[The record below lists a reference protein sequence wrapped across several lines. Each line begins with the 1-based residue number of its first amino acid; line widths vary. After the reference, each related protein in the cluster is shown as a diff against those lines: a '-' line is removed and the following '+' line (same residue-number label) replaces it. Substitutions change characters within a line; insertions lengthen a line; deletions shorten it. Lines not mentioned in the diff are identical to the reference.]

1 MVRTE
6 GRKNASG
13 SLPRVI
19 LSAAAPSQPCCVSG
33 IHTLHREQMGPIIV
47 VAEDNQP
54 FRSMLVST
62 LAMNG
67 YTPIPAAD
75 GHEALLRVKESLTA
89 ALLIDVSLPG
99 MSGVRVVE
107 VLREQPEWQNLP
119 VIGMSGYDLPDD
131 EAELFT
137 CFLQKPLVLSDLLD
151 YLKQVVPVPA
161 NDE

>member
-1 MVRTE
+1 
-6 GRKNASG
+6 
-13 SLPRVI
+13 
-19 LSAAAPSQPCCVSG
+19 
-33 IHTLHREQMGPIIV
+33 MGPIIV

-62 LAMNG
+62 LTMNG

-89 ALLIDVSLPG
+89 ALVIDVSLPG

-107 VLREQPEWQNLP
+107 VLRAQDEWAELP
-119 VIGMSGYDLPDD
+119 VIGMSGYDLPED

-137 CFLQKPLVLSDLLD
+137 CFLQKPLILAELLG
-151 YLKQVVPVPA
+151 YLNRLAPLPPA
-161 NDE
+161 EDEVET

>member
-1 MVRTE
+1 
-6 GRKNASG
+6 
-13 SLPRVI
+13 
-19 LSAAAPSQPCCVSG
+19 
-33 IHTLHREQMGPIIV
+33 MGPIIV

-62 LAMNG
+62 LSLNG
-67 YTPIPAAD
+67 YTPVPAAD
-75 GHEALLRVKESLTA
+75 GHEALLRVKESVTA

-107 VLREQPEWQNLP
+107 VLREQPAWENLP

-137 CFLQKPLVLSDLLD
+137 TFLQKPLVLADLLE
-151 YLKQVVPVPA
+151 LLNQLVPIPVR
-161 NDE
+161 DDG

>member
-1 MVRTE
+1 
-6 GRKNASG
+6 
-13 SLPRVI
+13 
-19 LSAAAPSQPCCVSG
+19 
-33 IHTLHREQMGPIIV
+33 MGPIIV

-62 LAMNG
+62 LSMNG

-99 MSGVRVVE
+99 MSGVRVAE
-107 VLREQPEWQNLP
+107 VLREQPEWAGLP
-119 VIGMSGYDLPDD
+119 VIGMSGYDLPED

-137 CFLQKPLVLSDLLD
+137 AFIQKPLVIADLLD
-151 YLKQVVPVPA
+151 YLKQLVPVPA
-161 NDE
+161 TDE

>member
-1 MVRTE
+1 
-6 GRKNASG
+6 
-13 SLPRVI
+13 
-19 LSAAAPSQPCCVSG
+19 
-33 IHTLHREQMGPIIV
+33 MGPIIV
-47 VAEDNQP
+47 VAEDNQS

-67 YTPIPAAD
+67 YTPVPAAD
-75 GHEALLRVKESLTA
+75 GHEALLRVKESMTA

-107 VLREQPEWQNLP
+107 VLRAQPEWAHLP

-137 CFLQKPLVLSDLLD
+137 CFLHKPLVLAELLD
-151 YLKQVVPVPA
+151 YLTQLVPLTA
-161 NDE
+161 HEDG

>member
-1 MVRTE
+1 MPP
-6 GRKNASG
+6 GPKPQS
-13 SLPRVI
+13 
-19 LSAAAPSQPCCVSG
+19 
-33 IHTLHREQMGPIIV
+33 HYTLRREPMGPIIV

-62 LAMNG
+62 LTMNG

-107 VLREQPEWQNLP
+107 VLRAQDEWADLP
-119 VIGMSGYDLPDD
+119 VIGMSGYDLPED

-137 CFLQKPLVLSDLLD
+137 CFLQKPLILAELLG
-151 YLKQVVPVPA
+151 YLNRLAPLPPA
-161 NDE
+161 EDEVES

>member
-1 MVRTE
+1 
-6 GRKNASG
+6 
-13 SLPRVI
+13 
-19 LSAAAPSQPCCVSG
+19 
-33 IHTLHREQMGPIIV
+33 MGPIIV

-62 LAMNG
+62 LSMNG
-67 YTPIPAAD
+67 YTPVPAAD
-75 GHEALLRVKESLTA
+75 GHEALLRVKESVAA

-107 VLREQPEWQNLP
+107 VLREQPEWDNLP

-137 CFLQKPLVLSDLLD
+137 TFLQKPLVLADLLE
-151 YLKQVVPVPA
+151 LLNQLVPLPV